1 MTPNETV
8 LRDWLAQQQ
17 AIREQQE
24 IQRLQDIENVK
35 VIKEWQLSQKGRRD
49 PEQELLDQRRRAL
62 VAGRADADGVK
73 RGLNLSQIPENGGRH
88 QALNQ
93 RLKSLT
99 GPMYP
104 DGRMTRPSDIS
115 GGPGL
120 LRDSPAPRDIPR
132 PQFRNSIPSGGHRQ
146 KDGRVTTP
154 ESFRLQPISFN
165 FGDTIR
171 GLGSGAID
179 AVQGLFSSTPNRPA
193 NVDQGNMDFV
203 YDTIDK
209 LLPAGLDA
217 NGQPDGRAGQFM
229 REIAKA
235 ESWEGLH
242 GDTVRENYRGGVFQV
257 DKGTFNDI
265 QRRALVPD
273 SHYAKKRTKIIDQLG
288 VDISY
293 VQWDD
298 LADNPLLSGLFGR
311 LKLTPVA
318 EEIPRTVGER
328 AQYWKDNYNSRHR
341 NATGTPQK
349 YLDAQR
355 QGFARD
361 PMVQQPPMQP
371 MQSLSAQDLFNRQ
384 FQQDVQP
391 TPPMQMMEP
400 KMQMAPQPIQEPAY
414 GRSGGIYSPQQ
425 MRQMS
430 LYSQSL
436 ANKQGLGLGNQ

>member
-1 MTPNETV
+1 MTQLDPKI
-8 LRDWLAQQQ
+8 LA
-17 AIREQQE
+17 E
-24 IQRLQDIENVK
+24 IERK
-35 VIKEWQLSQKGRRD
+35 
-49 PEQELLDQRRRAL
+49 RAL
-62 VAGRADADGVK
+62 MNPSGFKPLSISPYDGSPLYQEGVGYLKNDATDVGNVP
-73 RGLNLSQIPENGGRH
+73 RGFGLPPMH
-88 QALNQ
+88 Q
-93 RLKSLT
+93 
-99 GPMYP
+99 P
-104 DGRMTRPSDIS
+104 
-115 GGPGL
+115 
-120 LRDSPAPRDIPR
+120 PAPNSRLGFFNYLPQTR
-132 PQFRNSIPSGGHRQ
+132 GRNQQFRDYYS
-146 KDGRVTTP
+146 
-154 ESFRLQPISFN
+154 RLQPASLN
-165 FGDTIR
+165 VGDTIR

-328 AQYWKDNYNSRHR
+328 AQYWKNNYNSRHR

-349 YLDAQR
+349 YLEAQR

-361 PMVQQPPMQP
+361 PMVQQPPMQPMQTPQGFTISDEDGVRQVGIEPRVQP

-400 KMQMAPQPIQEPAY
+400 QMQMAPQPIQEPAY

-430 LYSQSL
+430 LYSKSL